1 MTAPLRLFVLALA
14 LVAATPAL
22 AQLRSLDLYA
32 PRPFGHVI
40 GDTLEL
46 TVEIALDA
54 PFRLDPASLPRPRAL
69 NYWLELNDVAL
80 VDDGVKGEVQRY
92 TLNLTY
98 QTFYAPLEPRRL
110 DIPAMALTAMDGD
123 RRIEL
128 RVPAWS
134 FLMSP
139 LREIVSTGA
148 ASAMTPRPDLAPR
161 PIPTGRTRLGLTL
174 ALAGALAALA
184 ALAWQLGWPPF
195 GRRARRPFAQAARA
209 VQASLPGASDPPS
222 PSAYRSALLALHR
235 AFDATAGRGVFT
247 EDLPG
252 FFAAHPAFATVEK
265 EVQRLFA
272 ASRRVFF
279 GEDAAGA
286 TGELPPGELV
296 ALARRLRAV
305 ERGSA

>member
-1 MTAPLRLFVLALA
+1 MSAPLRCLVLALGLIA
-14 LVAATPAL
+14 TTPAL
-22 AQLRSLDLYA
+22 AQLRALELYA

-40 GDTLEL
+40 GNTLEL

-54 PFRLDPASLPRPRAL
+54 PFQLDPASLPRPRAVT
-69 NYWLELNDVAL
+69 YWLELNDVRL
-80 VDDGVKGEVQRY
+80 VDAGVEGGVQRY
-92 TLNLTY
+92 TLGLTY

-110 DIPAMALTAMDGD
+110 EIPAMQLTAMDGD

-128 RVPAWS
+128 RVPPWS

-139 LREIVSTGA
+139 LREVVSTGPG
-148 ASAMTPRPDLAPR
+148 SPMTPRADMAPR
-161 PIPTGRTRLGLTL
+161 PIATGDTRLGLAIALGCALL
-174 ALAGALAALA
+174 ALI

-195 GRRARRPFAQAARA
+195 VHRAGRPFAQAART
-209 VQASLPGASDPPS
+209 VRASLPAADGVPS

-235 AFDATAGRGVFT
+235 AFDATAGRGVFA

-252 FFAAHPAFATVEK
+252 FFTAHPAFASVEA

-279 GEDAAGA
+279 GDDTTEAAR
-286 TGELPPGELV
+286 ELPAPEIL

>member
-1 MTAPLRLFVLALA
+1 MAPLRCLVLALG
-14 LVAATPAL
+14 LIATTPVL

-54 PFRLDPASLPRPRAL
+54 PFQLDPASLPRPRAL
-69 NYWLELNDVAL
+69 NYWLELNDVRL
-80 VDDGVKGEVQRY
+80 VDAGVEGGAQRY
-92 TLNLTY
+92 TLSLTY

-110 DIPAMALTAMDGD
+110 EIPAMPLTAVDGD

-128 RVPAWS
+128 RVPPWS

-139 LREIVSTGA
+139 LREVVSTGPG
-148 ASAMTPRPDLAPR
+148 SAMTPRPDLAPR
-161 PIPTGRTRLGLTL
+161 PIPTGDARLGLAAALGGVLL
-174 ALAGALAALA
+174 ALV

-195 GRRARRPFAQAARA
+195 VHRARRPFAQAARA
-209 VQASLPGASDPPS
+209 VRASLPAANGVPS

-235 AFDATAGRGVFT
+235 AFDSTAGRGVFA

-252 FFAAHPAFATVEK
+252 FFAAHPAFATVEA

-279 GEDAAGA
+279 GEDITEAAR
-286 TGELPPGELV
+286 ELPPPEILS
-296 ALARRLRAV
+296 LARRLRAV